1 MKQSLFLILSI
12 LNIQLAFSQA
22 FTVESIKYSGD
33 NNKRINL
40 VILSEG
46 YQSSEFNKFTTDATN
61 FMNSMFSQTPYSEY
75 ANYFNVYIIKV
86 PSNESGADHPGTA
99 TDVVEPT
106 SPITNVDTYFNSSYD
121 TGGYHR
127 LLYSFNTS
135 TISTVLA
142 NNFQL
147 YDIAIVLV
155 NSSEYGGSGG
165 QFAFASTGM
174 SASEIAV
181 HEIGHSF
188 ANLKD
193 EYFQGDEYLAEGI
206 NLTQETNPS
215 LVKWKNW
222 IGVNGINIYQ
232 LSGSVNAKTWYR
244 PHQTCK
250 MRYLGYPFCSVCTEG
265 VIEKIHSLVSPI
277 DSYTPISSS
286 ITNPSFL
293 IDFQLN
299 LIETIPNT
307 LQSKWTLNGADF
319 ANNLDHLSVLKT
331 DLNAGIN
338 NLTAVVT
345 DTTPLLRIDNH
356 ETIHAYTVSWTIDN
370 SALGVHEINSQVND
384 IKITV
389 YPNPTQDIVNLK
401 FDSSLNTNLRVD
413 IVSMDGKKIATKTIS
428 SSYTSKIDMQSFSNG
443 IYIAKFYSNNV
454 LIATKKLVKN

>member
-12 LNIQLAFSQA
+12 LNIQLAFSQV

-46 YQSSEFNKFTTDATN
+46 YQSSEFDKFTADATN

-99 TDVVEPT
+99 TDVVEPA

-142 NNFQL
+142 NNFPL

-174 SASEIAV
+174 SASEIAI

-188 ANLKD
+188 AYLKD

-222 IGVNGINIYQ
+222 IGFNGINIYQ
-232 LSGSVNAKTWYR
+232 LSGSVKAQTWYR

-286 ITNPSFL
+286 ITNPSFP

-307 LQSKWTLNGADF
+307 LQSKWTLNGTDF
-319 ANNLDHLSVLKT
+319 ANNVDHLSVLET
-331 DLNAGIN
+331 DLIAGIN

-345 DTTPLLRIDNH
+345 DATTLLRVDNH

-389 YPNPTQDIVNLK
+389 YPNPTLDIVNIK
-401 FDSSLNTNLRVD
+401 FDSSLNTNLTVD

-428 SSYTSKIDMQSFSNG
+428 SSYISKIDMQRFSNG
-443 IYIAKFYSNNV
+443 IYIAKFYTNNV
-454 LIATKKLVKN
+454 LITTKKLAKN